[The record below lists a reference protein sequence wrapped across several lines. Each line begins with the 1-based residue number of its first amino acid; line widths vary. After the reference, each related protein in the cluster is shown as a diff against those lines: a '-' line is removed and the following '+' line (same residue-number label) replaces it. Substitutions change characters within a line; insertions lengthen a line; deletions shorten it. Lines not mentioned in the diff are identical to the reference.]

1 MWTIRAE
8 EAKDEPNPVRVWDD
22 WSRKNLRMMTLL
34 KNDPIA
40 VAIEPMANKTPPLDL
55 YFR

>member
-1 MWTIRAE
+1 MWTIRAK
-8 EAKDEPNPVRVWDD
+8 EAKNEPSRVRLCVDS
-22 WSRKNLRMMTLL
+22 SRKNLKMMTLL
-34 KNDPIA
+34 KIEPIA